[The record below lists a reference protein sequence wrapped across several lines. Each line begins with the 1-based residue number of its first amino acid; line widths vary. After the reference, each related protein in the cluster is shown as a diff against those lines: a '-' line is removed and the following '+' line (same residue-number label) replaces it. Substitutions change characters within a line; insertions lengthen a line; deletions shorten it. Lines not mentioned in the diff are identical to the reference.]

1 MNIPVLTIL
10 YGGSLLHHVPHELS
24 DRAIKIN
31 LAGDGKQAV
40 DNVLEDAQTTKFIE
54 NGQVFIRKGNK
65 TFNVLGAQV
74 K

>member
-1 MNIPVLTIL
+1 MYPTN
-10 YGGSLLHHVPHELS
+10 SLG
-24 DRAIKIN
+24 RAIKIN